1 MKKFKDKTYLN
12 VAVWEKENVDTDIII
27 PSDYLKVI
35 KKDGLGNY
43 LFDSMRF
50 IDDGQL
56 GKLSKDRKKNKDFF
70 LNLDIYKDAEVL
82 IVGKNFGCGSSR
94 EHAPWAISDYGF
106 KVVISESF
114 ANIFYE
120 NSFKNGLLLI
130 ELKKDEI
137 KYLMNYYNKEEKKD
151 KIYID
156 LENQIIKAGNK
167 EFSFEINEG
176 KKRYLISGLDEIGNI
191 LEEMKGEI
199 KKFEKEQEKKYPF
212 LYNVNN

>member
-176 KKRYLISGLDEIGNI
+176 KKRYLISGLDEVGNI